1 MKRILS
7 AFALLLGMAGWL
19 SAQNGYQ
26 VRGVVVDAQGPVI
39 GATVLQ
45 QGTTNGTSTGLDG
58 DFLLTVPGPDTPVEI
73 SCIGYATQVFKASE
87 VPATVLLTE
96 DSEFLQETVV
106 IGYGTLSKK
115 ELSASIVQVD
125 SKDFLKGSMN
135 NPMEMLAG
143 KVSGL
148 NIVTSQGTNP
158 NSGSDF
164 QIRGA
169 TSLNAGNSPL
179 IVIDGIPGGELRSL
193 SPQDIESMTV
203 LKDAASAAI
212 YGSRGANGVIL
223 ITTKKGSKDEAGT
236 AHVTYDGYFGYNQV
250 KDPIAVLSP
259 DEWVRAR
266 RGNDYG
272 YRTDWYNAL
281 LRDFSY
287 SHSHYLSVDGS
298 TPKGSYNA
306 SVNYKN
312 ALGVDLVDAREEF
325 GARAAVEQRLIKDI
339 VQLNV
344 SLNARR
350 VHEDYGNDGSFGTAL
365 TINPTFPIYNE
376 DGSYYQP
383 TAPTNATNPVEK
395 MLNKTAEGAR
405 LFLTGSAS
413 LKVNLYKTE
422 VHNVSTT
429 LNYSL
434 DFNDYKS
441 NSYTPIESSD
451 KYWNGYEGTA
461 SISYSKSWRNQ
472 VEWLLN
478 YSFHQGAHHV
488 NAVAGYSFPE
498 ANSESFNVLNRDF
511 AYDSI
516 LWNDIASGS
525 ARTEDPSHAGMGSG
539 KSQSR
544 VIGVF
549 GRVNYNWNN
558 TIFASASFRR
568 EGATNFG
575 DNSKWGNFPAFSL
588 AWELKS
594 MGFLAGVRWIDS
606 LKPRVSYGVT
616 GRRGGSNVSRPTYS
630 TSGQYYMDGEWVI
643 GYRAANNPNPDLRWE
658 KLVSINAGVDFVFF
672 DSRLRGSLDLYQ
684 RRSPDLLYEY
694 KAPQPPFVHSSILV
708 NVGETVNN
716 GIELSL
722 DYDVVKTRDW
732 TWTTGLNASTGYSKI
747 ASLSNQVYK
756 TSYIDML
763 GTGGLGQ
770 TSYYYRYSD
779 DPEFGSTTIGDLY
792 GYEAAGVNEA
802 GEILIYD
809 NEGNMQPVFSA
820 QESWK
825 HTIGNTIPKL
835 FLSLNNTLRWK
846 NFDLNVFMN
855 GAFGHMIYNS
865 RRAGNLK
872 GSGNA
877 NVFRTAYTVDNNVRE
892 YGGVVTSYFLEHG
905 DYMKL
910 QSITL
915 GYTFTPRKTD
925 ILQSLR
931 LYLSAKDLYTFTGY
945 MGTDPALLS
954 TNGLTPGVDNGTGYP
969 EARIFTLGATLT
981 F

>member
-7 AFALLLGMAGWL
+7 AMTLLLVAAGL
-19 SAQNGYQ
+19 VSAQNGYL
-26 VRGVVVDAQGPVI
+26 VKGVVVDAQGPVI

-45 QGTTNGTSTGLDG
+45 QGTTNGTATGLDG
-58 DFLLTVPGPDTPVEI
+58 DFTLRVSQADALVEI

-87 VPATVLLTE
+87 VPSQIVLLE
-96 DSEFLQETVV
+96 DTEFLDDVVV

-115 ELSASIVQVD
+115 EVSASIVQVD
-125 SKDFLKGSMN
+125 SKDFFKGSMT

-179 IVIDGIPGGELRSL
+179 IVIDGVPGGELRSL

-236 AHVTYDGYFGYNQV
+236 AHVTYDGYFGMNFV

-259 DEWVRAR
+259 EEWVRAR

-272 YRTDWYNAL
+272 YRTDWYKAL

-287 SHSHYLSVDGS
+287 AHSHYLSVDGS
-298 TPKGSYNA
+298 TAKGSYNA

-312 ALGVDLVDAREEF
+312 SLGVDLVDAREEF
-325 GARAAVEQRLIKDI
+325 GARAAVEQRLLKDI
-339 VQLNV
+339 LQLNI

-350 VHEDYGNDGSFGTAL
+350 VNEDYGNDGSFGTAL

-376 DGSYYQP
+376 DGTYYQP

-405 LFLTGSAS
+405 LYLTGMAS
-413 LKVNLYKTE
+413 LKATIFKNNY
-422 VHNVSTT
+422 HNASTT
-429 LNYSL
+429 LSYSL
-434 DFNDYKS
+434 DYNDYKS

-461 SISYSKSWRNQ
+461 SISYSKNWRNQ
-472 VEWLLN
+472 VEWLFN
-478 YSFHQGAHHV
+478 YSFHQDDH
-488 NAVAGYSFPE
+488 NLTAVAGYSFLQ
-498 ANSESFNVLNRDF
+498 ADSEGVNVTNRGF
-511 AYDSI
+511 SYDSI
-516 LWNDIASGS
+516 LWHDIASGS
-525 ARTEDPSHAGMGSG
+525 SRLEDPSKAGMGSSR
-539 KSQSR
+539 SQSR
-544 VIGVF
+544 VIGLF
-549 GRVNYNWNN
+549 GRVNYNWRN
-558 TIFASASFRR
+558 TVFASVSFRR

-575 DNSKWGNFPAFSL
+575 DNSKWGNFPGASL
-588 AWELKS
+588 AWE
-594 MGFLAGVRWIDS
+594 MTQMPFLHNVTWLNS

-630 TSGQYYMDGEWVI
+630 TSGRYFVDGEWVT
-643 GYRAANNPNPDLRWE
+643 GYRPAANANPDLRWE
-658 KLVSINAGVDFVFF
+658 KVVAANIGLDFAMF
-672 DSRLRGSLDLYQ
+672 DNRLRGSIDLYE
-684 RRSPDLLYEY
+684 RRSPDLLYTY
-694 KAPQPPFVHSSILV
+694 TAPQPPFVHSTILV
-708 NVGETVNN
+708 NVGETRNR
-716 GIELSL
+716 GIELAL
-722 DYDVVKTRDW
+722 DYDVIHKKDW
-732 TWTTGLNASTGYSKI
+732 GWTTGINASTGISKI
-747 ASLSNQVYK
+747 VKLSDQIYNA
-756 TSYIDML
+756 SYIDML
-763 GTGGLGQ
+763 GMGGLGQ
-770 TSYYYRYSD
+770 TSYYYRYS
-779 DPEFGSTTIGDLY
+779 EGSTIGDLY

-802 GEILIYD
+802 GEILVYD
-809 NEGNMQPVFSA
+809 NEGQMQPVFSVN
-820 QESWK
+820 ESWK
-825 HTIGNTIPKL
+825 RTIGNTIPKL
-835 FLSLNNTLRWK
+835 FLSWNNTWRYK
-846 NFDLNVFMN
+846 GFDLNVFFN
-855 GAFGHMIYNS
+855 GAFGHQIFNN

-877 NVFRTAYTVDNNVRE
+877 NVFRTAYTIDNQVRE
-892 YGGVVTSYFLEHG
+892 YGGVVTSYFLERG
-905 DYMKL
+905 DYFKL
-910 QSITL
+910 QSVTL
-915 GYTFTPRKTD
+915 GYTLTPRNKE

-945 MGTDPALLS
+945 RGTDPALLS
-954 TNGLTPGVDNGTGYP
+954 TNGLTPGVDNGVGYP
-969 EARIFTLGATLT
+969 EARVVTLGATLT